1 MQYLPTPSNLVSCL
15 HECPHLTVSLT
26 FTVNYCRKEIIS
38 KCKEGDF
45 RVSVRGEKYNQVRM
59 DCVESFQEDEEIR
72 KRSLQEDFLQ
82 LKEKVISNGKQSR
95 ELQSYVKCCKKK
107 KKVWIHERQTL
118 IRDGLRCVCV
128 DINVCISRERERDK
142 DIRIVLI
149 LLFCL
154 DIFILSVKL

>member
-1 MQYLPTPSNLVSCL
+1 MEN
-15 HECPHLTVSLT
+15 
-26 FTVNYCRKEIIS
+26 K
-38 KCKEGDF
+38 
-45 RVSVRGEKYNQVRM
+45 
-59 DCVESFQEDEEIR
+59 VESYR
-72 KRSLQEDFLQ
+72 AMLSA
-82 LKEKVISNGKQSR
+82 V
-95 ELQSYVKCCKKK
+95 KKK